1 MHLADVTETHHLDTS
16 AGKIAEDLFT
26 GGVMMLCL
34 WPNVPNKEEVFLIWH
49 IGSQLSIRN
58 GLSKVCRKLWLF
70 EPRKGYG
77 AAQSSTSMELWFLM
91 DLDLYAS
98 DIIGNPL
105 YEKVYWGMDI

>member
-1 MHLADVTETHHLDTS
+1 
-16 AGKIAEDLFT
+16 
-26 GGVMMLCL
+26 MLCL
-34 WPNVPNKEEVFLIWH
+34 WPNVPSKEEIFLIWH

-58 GLSKVCRKLWLF
+58 GLSEVCRSLWLF

-77 AAQSSTSMELWFLM
+77 AVQSFTSMELWLLM

-105 YEKVYWGMDI
+105 YEKVYYINAL

>member
-1 MHLADVTETHHLDTS
+1 
-16 AGKIAEDLFT
+16 
-26 GGVMMLCL
+26 MLCL
-34 WPNVPNKEEVFLIWH
+34 WSNVPNKGEIFLNWH

-58 GLSKVCRKLWLF
+58 SLSEVRRSLWLF
-70 EPRKGYG
+70 EPRKGFG

-105 YEKVYWGMDI
+105 YEKVYSPSGLICLSEYELCQLLTKGPLDTLCV